1 MNSTERSAKTPSP
14 RTGNFATLRAL
25 LPLQGTGAPLPMSRI
40 RSFMSAGL
48 VVFGV
53 VVGGALPSSASATL
67 TVPAAPVV
75 TTAPAQNVTRTTAT
89 ISGTVNPEGAEL
101 AYPLIH
107 ETTYHVLYTDQEGYG
122 RSTPE
127 VKIGSGTVAQATEPL
142 EVGALTPGTVYHYAI
157 IATSTV
163 KEIEDITV
171 VETIEE
177 NGVVISRKEVTKVK
191 VKEEK
196 SATTI
201 GPEQVLETSPP
212 ILPAFESSLVSNIG
226 QSTATIATTLEA
238 KGEPTRWELRLGRTP
253 GNLQLQKAGN
263 SRSPTPEPLV
273 VGLETLESGT
283 TYHYKLTAAAPD
295 GTVESPEYEFTTAPA
310 PPPPTLAV
318 TPLIAAPHYTFPAEE
333 EGATSPPKTAT
344 KCPKGKK
351 RSHGK
356 CVKVKTKSKKKAL

>member
-1 MNSTERSAKTPSP
+1 
-14 RTGNFATLRAL
+14 
-25 LPLQGTGAPLPMSRI
+25 MSR
-40 RSFMSAGL
+40 AGL
-48 VVFGV
+48 VVLGV

-67 TVPAAPVV
+67 AVPATPVV

-101 AYPLIH
+101 TYPLIH
-107 ETTYHVLYTDQEGYG
+107 ETTYHVLYTSQEGYA

-127 VKIGSGTVAQATEPL
+127 VKIGSGTVAEATEPV
-142 EVGALTPGTVYHYAI
+142 EIGAMTPGTVYHYAI
-157 IATSTV
+157 VATSTV

-177 NGVVISRKEVTKVK
+177 NGVVVSRKEVEKVK

-201 GPEQVLETSPP
+201 GPEQVLETSAP
-212 ILPAFESSLVSNIG
+212 ILAAFGQALVSNIG
-226 QSTATIATTLEA
+226 QSTATIATMLEA
-238 KGEPTRWELRLGRTP
+238 KGEPTGWELRLGRTP
-253 GNLQLQKAGN
+253 GNLQREKVGY
-263 SRSPTPEPLV
+263 SRNPTPESLV
-273 VGLETLESGT
+273 VGLETLEPGT
-283 TYHYKLTAAAPD
+283 TYHYKLTAVDPD
-295 GTVESPEYEFTTAPA
+295 GTVESPEYEFTTALAPA
-310 PPPPTLAV
+310 PPTLAV

-333 EGATSPPKTAT
+333 KGATSPPKPTT

-356 CVKVKTKSKKKAL
+356 CVKVKTKSKKNALRG